1 MAWCVCK
8 CRKNSTSS
16 AKGVNMYIRLIY
28 TADKTLEQLF
38 RTLAYIINT
47 PTITTSATLNTALA
61 NTGIFAADIGSGYD
75 SANSEIIRTVGLSST
90 TAHIAKTAVANT
102 IIFTLEQSVYD
113 APSTKYYYQIRNVST
128 ANDAPNTFIGNGL
141 TGGTMASSQLAQT
154 QASSAA
160 TAGGTVLSLT
170 NTSNDYAAQLAIAGL
185 TTWRALHVYITDKCF
200 LWGISITGGATGIG
214 WSGTYNGTGNSSV
227 AGLGAWQYTRLD
239 HWNTDAN
246 GIIPVAAAR
255 MTGTYSGIFPSS
267 SGYSTVTN
275 ISPNASAFGGPY
287 YNFLKVFNIINY
299 KPGDTT
305 GSFTREFNRQVC
317 HGLGGIRSS
326 EARALNYTVQSTPS
340 RESGTS
346 VAKAVSTTASERVGN
361 AANTG
366 MAFALLPLTWTATSY
381 SCWGGGDISAQSGF
395 YIFNGE
401 FAPGDTLTFNSKTYI
416 LWPTN
421 AGPTASRLAIA
432 VPKE

>member
-1 MAWCVCK
+1 
-8 CRKNSTSS
+8 
-16 AKGVNMYIRLIY
+16 MYIRLIY
-28 TADKTLEQLF
+28 TADKTIEQLF

-47 PTITTSATLNTALA
+47 PTITTSATLNTALV
-61 NTGIFAADIGSGYD
+61 NTGIFAADIGSGFD

-90 TAHIAKTAVANT
+90 TAHIAKTAVANS

-128 ANDAPNTFIGNGL
+128 ANDPPNTFIGNGL

-154 QASSAA
+154 QASTTA

-170 NTSNDYAAQLAIAGL
+170 NTSNDYSAQQAIAGI

-214 WSGTYNGTGNSSV
+214 WSGTYNGSGNSSV
-227 AGLGAWQYTRLD
+227 AGLGCWQYTRLD

-255 MTGTYSGIFPSS
+255 MIGTYSGIFPNTSS
-267 SGYSTVTN
+267 YGTVTN
-275 ISPNASAFGGPY
+275 ISANASAFAGPY

-299 KPGDTT
+299 KPTDTT
-305 GSFTREFNRQVC
+305 GTFTREFNRQVC
-317 HGLGGIRSS
+317 HGLGGTRSS
-326 EARALNYTVQSTPS
+326 ESRALSYNQQVTTNREAGVTV
-340 RESGTS
+340 G
-346 VAKAVSTTASERVGN
+346 KAISITASERVAN

-366 MAFALLPLTWTATSY
+366 MAFALLPLTWTASSY

-401 FAPGDTLTFNSKTYI
+401 FAPGDTITYNSKTYI

-421 AGPTASRLAIA
+421 IAPTSSRLAIA